1 MPLAEP
7 DRGRGR
13 LDLGPNI
20 PSQQLRILPTVMTI
34 HYRLTLLAVS
44 CVMASNGRAVIDVS

>member
-1 MPLAEP
+1 MDEP
-7 DRGRGR
+7 GRGRGR

-34 HYRLTLLAVS
+34 HYRLTLLAIS
-44 CVMASNGRAVIDVS
+44 CVMASNGRAVIAVS